1 MVIIVYQR
9 RKGVYGI
16 SSPEAQECIWGSL
29 YLSCSVLRHVQL
41 VYYIQGT
48 LTKQT
53 PNFEKSSLPF
63 AISVYGDT
71 GKHSCKDT
79 KMASSQLI
87 FQGHFRR

>member
-16 SSPEAQECIWGSL
+16 SSQEGIWGIL
-29 YLSCSVLRHVQL
+29 YLSCSVLRHVQF

-48 LTKQT
+48 LTNQT
-53 PNFEKSSLPF
+53 PNFEESSLPF

-71 GKHSCKDT
+71 DKHSCKDT